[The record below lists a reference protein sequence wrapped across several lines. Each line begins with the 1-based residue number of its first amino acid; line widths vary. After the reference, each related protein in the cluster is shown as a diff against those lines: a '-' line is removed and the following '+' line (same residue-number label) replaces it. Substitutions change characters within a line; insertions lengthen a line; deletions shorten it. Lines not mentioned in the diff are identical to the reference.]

1 MGVDV
6 LSQMMSLQA
15 MRTQGLVDIAV
26 LKKSHEMQ
34 MQLLQMLDEAV
45 RTAPAA
51 RNGRKG
57 RQDRLKRNSGER

>member
-26 LKKSHEMQ
+26 LKRSHEMQ

-45 RTAPAA
+45 RAPPPPGTGGRVDKTA
-51 RNGRKG
+51 
-57 RQDRLKRNSGER
+57 

>member
-34 MQLLQMLDEAV
+34 MQLLQVLDEAV
-45 RTAPAA
+45 RSAPPPGTGGRVDKTA
-51 RNGRKG
+51 
-57 RQDRLKRNSGER
+57 